1 MNNLLIPNIDDI
13 INNNKLDLEY
23 NVLKEI
29 EDTIIDLYDK
39 KIKSEI
45 FNNNLLLLYELKLDN
60 NFNIKLYDTIDIF
73 GIFNINRYNLDKKIL
88 DNIDNIVFTGSCIRK
103 HLIDYKKFSVKNE
116 LFINIINDID
126 INDLIDNTYT
136 EIADMYYKKYDDC
149 VIYIKKEKFRNPS
162 HVILSNYNLKRIGF
176 YKDKLFVSSM
186 FIADYNK
193 FKETINSQLIDP
205 VFNTHIDIFD
215 VLNHNFINNKTI
227 FDSINKK
234 NYTEFAKQKFTK
246 YDIFQDR
253 LTPIEYAIDLF
264 IKEQNDIIKSQL
276 RLIILDL
283 NEYTY
288 QRPVIFYAYL
298 NNLEEYDSELYD
310 ILINSSK
317 SYIFHEIKKDFEYDL
332 NFKNI
337 NDINN
342 LILKYY
348 IYKDKSDEFYMY
360 LRYKNTDDKNV
371 RIEQD
376 IFNNII
382 KYDPKNIIING
393 IKNNYFSDRTKY
405 KIILWTQNL
414 DYFNLFGDDFNI
426 DCAIAYINEIIDN
439 CFIKSFYFLYKI
451 DNTIINTIDEN
462 NNNLLHNIN
471 QKNKY
476 QEMIT
481 ILLKLDDSLL
491 FKKNKSGEIPIIKHI
506 KQQNFNIVEIL
517 LKYIIDTNNET
528 IFEIIDNDKNN
539 ILHHLC
545 NSKQDVFNV
554 FNISNILDYIKKIVL
569 IKKDII
575 NNQNKNYETPIII
588 SAKNNQEDI
597 TYYLKG
603 MNCDLNLCDI
613 YGNTV
618 YHYICLNEM
627 CIGMAIENK
636 ENLFGYK
643 PSEYCKISLNYYYF
657 IE

>member
-1 MNNLLIPNIDDI
+1 MNNILIPNIHDLI
-13 INNNKLDLEY
+13 SNNKLELEY

-45 FNNNLLLLYELKLDN
+45 FNNNFLLLYELN
-60 NFNIKLYDTIDIF
+60 NINDFNIKLYDNFDI
-73 GIFNINRYNLDKKIL
+73 NVYNFDRKIL
-88 DNIDNIVFTGSCIRK
+88 DNLDNIVFTGSLIRK
-103 HLIDYKKFSVKNE
+103 HLIDHTKFNTKNE

-126 INDLIDNTYT
+126 ISTIIDNTYT
-136 EIADMYYKKYDDC
+136 EIADMYYKKYDKY
-149 VIYIKKEKFRNPS
+149 ILYIKKEKFINPS

-176 YKDKLFVSSM
+176 YKDKLYVSAI
-186 FIADYNK
+186 FISDYNK
-193 FKETINSQLIDP
+193 FGDTINSELMDP

-215 VLNHNFINNKTI
+215 ILNHNEYDIKTI
-227 FDSINKK
+227 FDLINKK
-234 NYTEFAKQKFTK
+234 NYTEFIKQKYTK
-246 YDIFQDR
+246 YDIFYDK
-253 LTPIEYAIDLF
+253 LTPIEYTLNLF

-283 NEYTY
+283 NEYIY
-288 QRPVIFYAYL
+288 QRPPIFYCFL
-298 NNLEEYDSELYD
+298 NNLEEFDAELYEI
-310 ILINSSK
+310 ILNSSK
-317 SYIFHEIKKDFEYDL
+317 SNIFHDIKKELENEL

-337 NDINN
+337 HDINI

-348 IYKDKSDEFYMY
+348 IIKDKSDEFYQY
-360 LRYKNTDDKNV
+360 IKYKNVDDKNIK
-371 RIEQD
+371 IEQE

-382 KYDPKNIIING
+382 KYDPKNIIITG
-393 IKNNYFSDRTKY
+393 IKNNYFSDRSKY

-426 DCAIAYINEIIDN
+426 DIAVDYINEIIDN

-451 DNTIINTIDEN
+451 DNTIINTLDEN

-476 QEMIT
+476 QDMIT

-491 FKKNKSGEIPIIKHI
+491 FKKNKFGEIPLIKHI
-506 KQQNFNIVEIL
+506 KDQNFNIVNIL

-545 NSKQDVFNV
+545 KLFSYNNND
-554 FNISNILDYIKKIVL
+554 ILDYIKRIVL

-575 NNQNKNYETPIII
+575 NYQNKNYETPIILA
-588 SAKNNQEDI
+588 AKNNQEDVI
-597 TYYLKG
+597 YFLKS

-618 YHYICLNEM
+618 YHYICLNEL

-636 ENLFGYK
+636 ENIFGYK

-657 IE
+657 I